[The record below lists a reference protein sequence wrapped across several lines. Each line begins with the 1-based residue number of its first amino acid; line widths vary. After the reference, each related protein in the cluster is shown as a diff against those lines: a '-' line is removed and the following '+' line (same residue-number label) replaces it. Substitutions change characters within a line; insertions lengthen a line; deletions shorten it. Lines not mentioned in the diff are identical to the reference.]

1 MSIKLMSRWEE
12 RTGINSP
19 IIQTLV
25 VEKQGENILDIAYH
39 ILTEYDYIIDKWI
52 FTDKNSFSSGWEE
65 NEIDGEMSYSNQTLY
80 IEDHSLNVSLKMA
93 IEIMRHILKLSENR
107 ESAIGLT
114 SKVSQD
120 LEIKQIEFQDAT
132 NLLIESLYN
141 LKLAREAEVKLEK
154 YGYSHP
160 EIINLSNKYR
170 W

>member
-1 MSIKLMSRWEE
+1 MSIKLMSQWEE
-12 RTGINSP
+12 RNGIDSP

-39 ILTEYDYIIDKWI
+39 IFTEYDYIIDKWI
-52 FTDKNSFSSGWEE
+52 FTDKNSISSGWEE
-65 NEIDGEMSYSNQTLY
+65 YEIDGGISYSNQTLY
-80 IEDHSLNVSLKMA
+80 VEDHSLNMSLKNA

-107 ESAIGLT
+107 ENAIELT
-114 SKVSQD
+114 SKVSQG
-120 LEIKQIEFQDAT
+120 LEVKQINFQDAT

-141 LKLAREAEVKLEK
+141 LKLAREAEDKLEQ

-160 EIINLSNKYR
+160 EIFSLSNKYR